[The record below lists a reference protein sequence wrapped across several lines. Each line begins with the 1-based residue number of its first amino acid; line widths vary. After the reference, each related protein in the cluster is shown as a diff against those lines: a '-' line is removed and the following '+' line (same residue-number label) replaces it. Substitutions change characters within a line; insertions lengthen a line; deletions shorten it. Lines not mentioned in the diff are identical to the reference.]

1 MKQLIT
7 RPHPVSCLYIM
18 YGTIFDAPLHTHE
31 FPLYHHYFIVVFP
44 TEHVQLCSHTS
55 YDLIPKCSHNI
66 IIYYIGLIPY
76 IISYHT
82 SIISYH
88 HIIISN
94 SYHKYQPCILYLPSG
109 NLTQLLKMGKS
120 PFSYGFPTVFLWFFH
135 ENQRV
140 KPIVGRNIQRQG
152 RRGQTPCHTGQV
164 VCATAYCGDDVDFG
178 DGAGHGGPWR

>member
-18 YGTIFDAPLHTHE
+18 YGTIFVASTWHVLLPLYVLRWVHAQFSFAYFVDAPLHTHE

-109 NLTQLLKMGKS
+109 NLT
-120 PFSYGFPTVFLWFFH
+120 
-135 ENQRV
+135 
-140 KPIVGRNIQRQG
+140 
-152 RRGQTPCHTGQV
+152 
-164 VCATAYCGDDVDFG
+164 
-178 DGAGHGGPWR
+178 